1 MQISSRET
9 FMSFSSEPVSGQADL
24 SVCTTLSDCISQTL
38 YSIWSHVAGTM
49 ADCCR
54 SMVMKYTVTPKF

>member
-1 MQISSRET
+1 VRL
-9 FMSFSSEPVSGQADL
+9 SSEPVSGQTDL
-24 SVCTTLSDCISQTL
+24 AMCTTLSDCISRTL

-54 SMVMKYTVTPKF
+54 GMVVLKYTVTTKF